1 MSSGK
6 EKPGKV
12 YLVGAGPGD
21 PGLLTLRAA
30 ECLSQADVVLYDY
43 LVNPLVLEHA
53 PAAAQ
58 RVCLGHHGTGR
69 HVSQDEIN
77 AQMIEAARQGKTVVR
92 LKAGDPCVFGC
103 LAEEVGAFGAA
114 GIPLEII
121 PGVTAGLAV
130 AGYAEIP
137 ITHGQSA
144 SAVALVTGH
153 QRQKRPSRRW
163 ITRRWPPFP
172 AR

>member
-1 MSSGK
+1 M
-6 EKPGKV
+6 
-12 YLVGAGPGD
+12 
-21 PGLLTLRAA
+21 
-30 ECLSQADVVLYDY
+30 
-43 LVNPLVLEHA
+43 
-53 PAAAQ
+53 
-58 RVCLGHHGTGR
+58 
-69 HVSQDEIN
+69 
-77 AQMIEAARQGKTVVR
+77 VR

-103 LAEEVGAFGAA
+103 LAEEVGALREA

-153 QRQKRPSRRW
+153 QRREKAAAAAGLCGAGRLPGHADLLHGRRRARPSG
-163 ITRRWPPFP
+163 
-172 AR
+172 ARP